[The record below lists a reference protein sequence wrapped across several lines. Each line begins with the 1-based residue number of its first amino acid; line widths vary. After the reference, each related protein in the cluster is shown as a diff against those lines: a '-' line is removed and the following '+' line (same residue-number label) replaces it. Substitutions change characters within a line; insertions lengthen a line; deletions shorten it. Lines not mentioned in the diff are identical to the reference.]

1 MSVRWLTDIS
11 RRAEGHRS
19 ARPEQGAGGVGG
31 REALAKGLL
40 VTIRG
45 DCLRGQASMW
55 RCRGARLEGK
65 AKMGES
71 RGLGRCCEGAI
82 AGRLKFC
89 IFVRCLSNSTPT
101 NPPTEGGCSPV
112 TESALVRDQCPICM
126 ISWRLYGHPEEE
138 WIVGLSNLIIINNR
152 SNGHAKFQDCL
163 S

>member
-1 MSVRWLTDIS
+1 MGWLTDS
-11 RRAEGHRS
+11 RGAAEGYRS
-19 ARPEQGAGGVGG
+19 ACSELKVCGVGD
-31 REALAKGLL
+31 RKALAKGLV

-71 RGLGRCCEGAI
+71 RGLGRRCEEAI

-101 NPPTEGGCSPV
+101 NPPTEGGCSSPNGERTRARSV
-112 TESALVRDQCPICM
+112 
-126 ISWRLYGHPEEE
+126 
-138 WIVGLSNLIIINNR
+138 SNLYDLVAAVWSSR
-152 SNGHAKFQDCL
+152 GGMDRGFV
-163 S
+163 